1 MTRTISVFGL
11 QPINPYVVCPPLK
24 FSNKKHIELSCRPE
38 ILSFLSTPTY
48 QHITPHHTNI
58 TTPHHTTTYHF
69 KSAVMSAAPL
79 AKTALF
85 TPLKV
90 GSVELGH
97 RVVMAPCTRMRCD
110 VIDGVNV
117 PTERMA
123 TYYGQR
129 ASKGGLI
136 IGEATDICKNASAY
150 PRVPG
155 VYTPAQLAG
164 WKKVTD
170 AVHAKEG
177 KMFAQLWYT
186 GRATSTKMRGGEQC
200 ISSGTLPMSGSY
212 LDGTPCAEDPPR
224 AMTVDEIKAL
234 TAEWAAASKRA
245 VEDGGF
251 DGVEIHGANGYL
263 LEQFLHDNIN
273 TRTDAYGGSVENRA
287 RFLVEVVTAVSEAI
301 GGGRVG
307 VRLSPFNYFQDTHDS
322 DPNAHWTYISKTLA
336 SLPTPDRKSVV

>member
-1 MTRTISVFGL
+1 
-11 QPINPYVVCPPLK
+11 
-24 FSNKKHIELSCRPE
+24 
-38 ILSFLSTPTY
+38 
-48 QHITPHHTNI
+48 
-58 TTPHHTTTYHF
+58 
-69 KSAVMSAAPL
+69 
-79 AKTALF
+79 
-85 TPLKV
+85 
-90 GSVELGH
+90 
-97 RVVMAPCTRMRCD
+97 
-110 VIDGVNV
+110 
-117 PTERMA
+117 
-123 TYYGQR
+123 
-129 ASKGGLI
+129 
-136 IGEATDICKNASAY
+136 
-150 PRVPG
+150 
-155 VYTPAQLAG
+155 
-164 WKKVTD
+164 
-170 AVHAKEG
+170 
-177 KMFAQLWYT
+177 MFAQLWYT

-336 SLPTPDRKSVV
+336 SLPTPPAYVHMVEPRFDEVLSAEQKLEALAKYTSGEAASDAAPKARNSLAPFRAIFKAAGVAFITCGTMSRETAAEMVESGTSDLIAFGRHFIANPGYVDRLANGWPLNAYDRSTFYGADPLEKGYTDYAEYVA